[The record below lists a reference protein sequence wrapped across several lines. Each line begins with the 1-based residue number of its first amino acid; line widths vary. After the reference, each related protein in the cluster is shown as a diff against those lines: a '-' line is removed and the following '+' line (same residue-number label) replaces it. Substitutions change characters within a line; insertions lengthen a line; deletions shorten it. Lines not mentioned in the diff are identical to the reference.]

1 VKATIETLKGKGE
14 KSEATLISLILRSG
28 KRKIA
33 YKTER
38 RFLLLLEDINN
49 SNWLSSKEDGYVTPI
64 AIVLV
69 SILSLLCKAGR
80 FSTANYLIFK

>member
-1 VKATIETLKGKGE
+1 MYNRDFMNNRIKSLKEIRKIKTKIKKRGPKKVKPTIEIIKGKEE
-14 KSEATLISLILRSG
+14 KSEATLISLISQSG

-49 SNWLSSKEDGYVTPI
+49 
-64 AIVLV
+64 
-69 SILSLLCKAGR
+69 
-80 FSTANYLIFK
+80 